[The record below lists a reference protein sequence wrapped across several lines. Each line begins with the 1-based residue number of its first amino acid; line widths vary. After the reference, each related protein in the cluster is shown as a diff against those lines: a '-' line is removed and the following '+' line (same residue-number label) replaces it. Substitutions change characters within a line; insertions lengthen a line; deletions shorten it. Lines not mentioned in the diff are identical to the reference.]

1 MVYNK
6 FVWGKTS
13 KMMLYQLLFGFF
25 FIMLRGKMTGR
36 FSPGGST
43 TGAEEAIFTAHSV
56 IASLTVLKDDLC

>member
-1 MVYNK
+1 
-6 FVWGKTS
+6 
-13 KMMLYQLLFGFF
+13 MLS
-25 FIMLRGKMTGR
+25 GKMTGR